1 MNQSVSQALRQ
12 TRLKRNQ
19 SLEEISKAIRI
30 RQPYLEA
37 LEAGDFD
44 ALPSS
49 VQARGFLRTYAEYLG
64 LDPAPMLVALGYR
77 TTPLPDSPYQA
88 AMHPPP
94 KSGLGPGEEETLAK
108 YQANSIVNAPIF
120 QTIGEQLRQQREI
133 LGLSLE
139 EVERHILIRLQYLQ
153 AIENGNFSLLPS
165 PVQGRGMLNNYAGFL
180 GMDTDTLLLQYAEG
194 IQAGFHARQPF
205 RPQTQPR
212 PATVYTPTPRPSPLR
227 RFFSTDLIWG
237 FLLLVMLA
245 GFVGWGVSTILAARK
260 TDQPPPTPPSVADV
274 LLMTATPSPSAT
286 VVIPTQTGEAI
297 FYPSVAAVGQP
308 EGAEG
313 TPGAP
318 PVQDTTPG
326 KVHLNIVVHQRA
338 WLRVTVDGKVQFEG
352 RAIPG
357 SAYPFSANDS
367 IELLTGN
374 AAGLQIYY
382 NQQDLGI
389 MGYLNQVVLRIYTPA
404 GVLNPTPTITM
415 TPTITLTPTATP
427 RFTRIPSAVPTQ

>member
-64 LDPAPMLVALGYR
+64 LDPAPMLAALGYR
-77 TTPLPDSPYQA
+77 ASPSPDSPFQA

-94 KSGLGPGEEETLAK
+94 KTGLQPGDEESLAN
-108 YQANSIVNAPIF
+108 YLPNPIVNVPIF
-120 QTIGEQLRQQREI
+120 QTIGELLRQQREI
-133 LGLSLE
+133 LGLSLG
-139 EVERHILIRLQYLQ
+139 EVEAHTLIRLHYLQ
-153 AIENGNFSLLPS
+153 AIENGNFSILPS
-165 PVQGRGMLNNYAGFL
+165 LVQGRGMLNNYAIFL
-180 GMDTDTLLLQYAEG
+180 GLDTETLLLQYAEG
-194 IQAGFHARQPF
+194 IQAGFRARQPV

-212 PATVYTPTPRPSPLR
+212 PTTVYTPAPHPSAFR
-227 RFFSTDLIWG
+227 RFFSTDLLWG
-237 FLLLVMLA
+237 FVLLIMLT
-245 GFVGWGVSTILAARK
+245 GFIGWGVLTILAARE
-260 TDQPPPTPPSVADV
+260 TETAPMPSPPSVADV
-274 LLMTATPSPSAT
+274 LLMTVTPSPSAT
-286 VVIPTQTGEAI
+286 IVTPTNTEAAI
-297 FYPSVAAVGQP
+297 FYPSVVVSGQP

-318 PVQDTTPG
+318 PIQDVSPG
-326 KVHLNIVVHQRA
+326 KVHLNVVIHRRT

-357 SAYPFSANDS
+357 SAYPFSANDA

-374 AAGLQIYY
+374 AAGVQVYY

-389 MGYLNQVVLRIYTPA
+389 LGYLNQVVMRIYTPA
-404 GVLNPTPTITM
+404 GVLNPTPTITL
-415 TPTITLTPTATP
+415 TPTITPTPTATP
-427 RFTRIPSAVPTQ
+427 RFTVAPTVTQ